1 MQLTSSFY
9 FCYLRIFQR
18 YSKEP
23 FIQIDQVTVIEL
35 MNVIRQAIKQGRS
48 ALSEFE
54 SKQVLAAYQIPI
66 TREKLVHD
74 VAALLRASHE
84 IGYPVVLKGC
94 SSDSSHK
101 TESELIHLDIR
112 NDDEAQLAHDQIL
125 GRMGAKNGAVLVQEM
140 IDGKRE
146 LAIGFTRDA
155 QLGPCVMFGLGGIFA
170 EVLNDTAFRVAPIDT
185 QDALEMMSEIKGNQ
199 ILESIRGMPPVDKKS
214 LAEMLIAV
222 GRIGLEQDVIKE
234 IDVNPVMISGRQPVA
249 ADALVILET

>member
-1 MQLTSSFY
+1 
-9 FCYLRIFQR
+9 
-18 YSKEP
+18 
-23 FIQIDQVTVIEL
+23 

-54 SKQVLAAYQIPI
+54 SKQILAAYQIPI

-74 VAALLRASHE
+74 ADALLNACHE

-101 TESELIHLDIR
+101 TESGVIHLDIR
-112 NDDEAQLAHDQIL
+112 NDEEARFAFDQIIDK
-125 GRMGAKNGAVLVQEM
+125 MSEKNGAVLVQEM
-140 IDGKRE
+140 IEGKRE

-155 QLGPCVMFGLGGIFA
+155 QFGPCVMFGLGGIFA
-170 EVLNDTAFRVAPIDT
+170 EVLSDTAFRAAPIDA
-185 QDALEMMSEIKGNQ
+185 QDAMEMMGEIKSNQ

-222 GRIGLEQDVIKE
+222 GRIGLEQDTIKE
-234 IDVNPVMISGRQPVA
+234 IDINPVMISGRRPVA
-249 ADALVILET
+249 ADALVILETEK